1 MQYFGKAL
9 GSVTKSW
16 SAINPATLSG
26 AVDVIVVEHADG
38 ELSCSPFHVRFGKF
52 QVLKPAKKKVDVYV
66 NGQETTIPMKLN
78 EYGEAQFVFEFLGD
92 NNGLP
97 ADIFAASP
105 VTSVASSPVIKPDT
119 SVEEPDFLDINR
131 PYVENGQGTTNLDP
145 ENNSINSS
153 PQSPRFKPIE
163 EKLAKIKIPTKVDNF
178 TGDLLLDI
186 EGYKSNKHKIHD
198 SDELVQQILKEEFGE
213 DMLDKILEK
222 DSNGNIRIINLYDD
236 NHDLTSSNVESK
248 QDGNISVDNGLDNK
262 SDSYENSQS
271 VYDPGSP
278 RSINSDS
285 TFNSIDT
292 STATSIMGNN
302 ASLSSVPESERPKKY
317 IKTIRLTSDQ
327 LQCLNLKHGVNN
339 LKFVIDKGTS
349 VLEARLF
356 LWKWD
361 TPIVISD
368 IDGTITKSDA
378 MGHVMAMIGKDWTH
392 PGVAKLFTDIE
403 ANGYNIMYLT
413 ARSAGLADSTRQY
426 LKSINQDGFLIPD
439 GPVILSPDRTFT
451 ALKREVILKKPE
463 VFKMA
468 CLNDIRKLYLKNLS
482 LEDDYDYVNKFV
494 NNPLNGSSGVFD
506 DDMPTPFIAGFGNR
520 ITDGISYRSVG
531 IPRSRIFTIN
541 PYGEVHMELLEMSGY
556 KSSYLFINELVDHF
570 FPPVVNYGKTLTLI
584 DEKSQSD
591 IGSIPLISKSAEV
604 LKNKQNKANEELQTR
619 MTLFR
624 NKESNFSDTNYWRE
638 PLPDISDLSEDSDV
652 EESVKSRGQEVTN
665 RTYDTSVKNRT
676 TPPLTPSLPSTAN
689 SRYLTNTS
697 TQRESKSTGSLPTG
711 ADGMDYNTS
720 DIQKSAHSRR
730 SSLSMNKVRSNSI
743 SHQRTK
749 SNDSRFFS
757 WVSGRSDHES
767 VESLQDDDLSPFALN
782 RSMDKHTD
790 GTNMNSPKEFGKRL
804 YLDLNS
810 PISSPKRIFSDDD
823 SIHKDHTYI
832 PDEELLNS
840 LDPQPSNNL
849 VFNHTSAD
857 NLMDDND
864 EFDEDD
870 EFEI

>member
-16 SAINPATLSG
+16 SSINPATLSG
-26 AVDVIVVEHADG
+26 AVDVIVVEHPDG

-105 VTSVASSPVIKPDT
+105 VTSVANSPVMKPDT
-119 SVEEPDFLDINR
+119 NVEEPDFLDINH
-131 PYVENGQGTTNLDP
+131 PYLENEKGQGTNNLEA
-145 ENNSINSS
+145 ENNSTNSS

-222 DSNGNIRIINLYDD
+222 DSNGNIRIINVYDD
-236 NHDLTSSNVESK
+236 NHDITSSNGESK
-248 QDGNISVDNGLDNK
+248 LDGNISVDNGSDNK
-262 SDSYENSQS
+262 SDLYENSQS

-278 RSINSDS
+278 KSINSDS

-292 STATSIMGNN
+292 STATNIMGNN
-302 ASLSSVPESERPKKY
+302 ASTSSVSESEKPKKY

-327 LQCLNLKHGVNN
+327 LQCLNLKYGVNN

-426 LKSINQDGFLIPD
+426 LKSINQDGFVIPN

-482 LEDDYDYVNKFV
+482 SDDDYDYVNKIV
-494 NNPLNGSSGVFD
+494 NNPLNGSSGMFD

-570 FPPVVNYGKTLTLI
+570 FPPVVNYGKTLSLI

-591 IGSIPLISKSAEV
+591 VKPISLIANSADI

-638 PLPDISDLSEDSDV
+638 PLPDISDLSEDSDA
-652 EESVKSRGQEVTN
+652 EEIVKSRGEEVTN
-665 RTYDTSVKNRT
+665 RTYDAPVKNRT
-676 TPPLTPSLPSTAN
+676 TPPQTPSLPSTAS

-697 TQRESKSTGSLPTG
+697 TQRESKSTGSL
-711 ADGMDYNTS
+711 AEGMEYNSGDTQPS
-720 DIQKSAHSRR
+720 LNSRR
-730 SSLSMNKVRSNSI
+730 SSLSMSKIRSNST

-757 WVSGRSDHES
+757 WVSGRSDYES
-767 VESLQDDDLSPFALN
+767 TESLKDDDLSPLALN
-782 RSMDKHTD
+782 SPMDKHAE

-810 PISSPKRIFSDDD
+810 PISSPKRIFSDDE
-823 SIHKDHTYI
+823 SIHKDHTYV
-832 PDEELLNS
+832 PDEELFNGLNA
-840 LDPQPSNNL
+840 QTSNNL
-849 VFNHTSAD
+849 VFNDTSLGD
-857 NLMDDND
+857 LMDDND

-870 EFEI
+870 EFEL